1 MQYQSC
7 YMAQNIE
14 DVPTT
19 SLPTRKGL
27 AKGKNYTS
35 CTESV
40 VKTPLYKDLEEDLK
54 RSESIRTNAR
64 EDLGRVLGLM
74 QGRILRTSQWNSVL
88 GLIRT

>member
-1 MQYQSC
+1 
-7 YMAQNIE
+7 MAQTIE

-35 CTESV
+35 CIESA

-64 EDLGRVLGLM
+64 EDLGRVVGLM

-88 GLIRT
+88 GVIRT